1 MHQNHLRGSLRHR
14 LSEPHP
20 QSVRLGRTEGEL
32 RICLSNSVPG
42 DAQVLV
48 WGSTE
53 NPAGEVLW
61 AGKAGREARSGS

>member
-1 MHQNHLRGSLRHR
+1 MHQNHLGGSLRHR

-20 QSVRLGRTEGEL
+20 QSVRLGRTEVEL

-42 DAQVLV
+42 DTQVLV

-61 AGKAGREARSGS
+61 SGKAGREVGSGS